1 MKSMHEMTVNELRES
16 GYAVVL
22 FAPSELD
29 GADPERVEDSLTDAA
44 WDIISIHAEYGN
56 ETEDKS

>member
-1 MKSMHEMTVNELRES
+1 MKSMYECTVNELRES

-22 FAPSELD
+22 FTPSELN
-29 GADPERVEDSLTDAA
+29 GADPEKVEDSLTETA
-44 WDIISIHAEYGN
+44 WDIIGIHAEYGK